1 MLVSDEY
8 PWAKLLK
15 EYAMYCAVGC
25 FNVAI
30 FAALYLFFNNYNS
43 WTPYVETVAWATSF
57 LISSVQAYAL
67 HRWITFESD
76 SEIRSSFAKLMT
88 VYGVLWAVS
97 TATFHIMFEIIGI
110 SQLVSWVIN
119 TSAFGFLTLLAL
131 RFYAFPLADGRGTR
145 KERLDAFR

>member
-43 WTPYVETVAWATSF
+43 WTPY
-57 LISSVQAYAL
+57 
-67 HRWITFESD
+67 
-76 SEIRSSFAKLMT
+76 
-88 VYGVLWAVS
+88 AVS
-97 TATFHIMFEIIGI
+97 YTH
-110 SQLVSWVIN
+110 Q
-119 TSAFGFLTLLAL
+119 TLPTK
-131 RFYAFPLADGRGTR
+131 RIV
-145 KERLDAFR
+145 